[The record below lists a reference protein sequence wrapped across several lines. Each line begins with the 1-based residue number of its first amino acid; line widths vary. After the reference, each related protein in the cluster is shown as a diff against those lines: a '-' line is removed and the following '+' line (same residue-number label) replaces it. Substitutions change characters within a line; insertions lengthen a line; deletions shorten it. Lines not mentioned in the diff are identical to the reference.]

1 MKKIFNKKKAKD
13 TLEEGYEEAQEML
26 KDEDKME
33 RFLQRLEKKL
43 RVIPLAG
50 NTLSDVPV
58 MASLLR
64 SFVKKEYTDIP
75 IGTITAVVS
84 ALVYFV
90 SPIDLIPDL
99 LPGGYIDDAAVIGAC
114 LKLIN
119 SDVEDYIKWRKIN
132 DKAIGDI

>member
-119 SDVEDYIKWRKIN
+119 SDVEDYIKWRRIN
-132 DKAIGDI
+132 GKVIGDI

>member
-1 MKKIFNKKKAKD
+1 MNNRMYARSTK
-13 TLEEGYEEAQEML
+13 EGYMSAQSYQTNFAESTLFKILSPTEML

-119 SDVEDYIKWRKIN
+119 SDV
-132 DKAIGDI
+132 

>member
-43 RVIPLAG
+43 SVIPLAG

>member
-26 KDEDKME
+26 KDGDKME

-43 RVIPLAG
+43 KVIPLAG

-132 DKAIGDI
+132 GKVIGDI

>member
-43 RVIPLAG
+43 SVIPLAG

-75 IGTITAVVS
+75 IGTIIAILS
-84 ALVYFV
+84 ALIYFV

-99 LPGGYIDDAAVIGAC
+99 LPGGKIDDAAVIGAC

>member
-119 SDVEDYIKWRKIN
+119 SDVEDYIKWRRIN
-132 DKAIGDI
+132 DKVIGDI

>member
-1 MKKIFNKKKAKD
+1 MKKLFSRKKAKD

-33 RFLQRLEKKL
+33 KFLQRLEKKL
-43 RVIPLAG
+43 RVVPVAG
-50 NTLSDVPV
+50 NKLSHVPV

-64 SFVKKEYTDIP
+64 SFVKKEYTDVP
-75 IGTITAVVS
+75 IGTITAIIS

-99 LPGGYIDDAAVIGAC
+99 LPGGYVDDAAVIAAC
-114 LKLIN
+114 LKLID

-132 DKAIGDI
+132 GKVIGDI

>member
-43 RVIPLAG
+43 SVIPLAG

-119 SDVEDYIKWRKIN
+119 SDVEDYIKWRRIN
-132 DKAIGDI
+132 GKVIGDI

>member
-1 MKKIFNKKKAKD
+1 MKKIFNKKKAKY

-33 RFLQRLEKKL
+33 RFLQHLEKKL

-119 SDVEDYIKWRKIN
+119 SDVEDYIKWRRIN
-132 DKAIGDI
+132 GKVIGDI